1 MPVHTQDQQRWEQY
15 CNPGIYR
22 SDELV
27 SSLQAI
33 RRQLQS
39 ILGMLCT
46 AAALF
51 LTCSVL
57 LSWRLLL
64 IAQHPSESED
74 PPVEETNYA
83 SLTPAWWP
91 L

>member
-1 MPVHTQDQQRWEQY
+1 MPAHGQDHQGWEQPCKSAVY
-15 CNPGIYR
+15 C
-22 SDELV
+22 SEELM

-33 RRQLQS
+33 RRQLQA

-51 LTCSVL
+51 LTCSIL
-57 LSWRLLL
+57 LSWRLFV
-64 IAQHPSESED
+64 IAQHPSESGD
-74 PPVEETNYA
+74 SPVEETNYA
-83 SLTPAWWP
+83 SLTPPWWP